1 MVEKFFR
8 QVDFILAACIA
19 LFLPGRL
26 SAQTE
31 AEDYMVVNR
40 LTREDGL
47 PDQDI
52 NGIYFDN
59 QGYAWIGTFGAS
71 SATTATPSSPS
82 PARRAPPPSAT
93 SSANAARTTTAGS
106 GSRARASK

>member
-1 MVEKFFR
+1 MVEKISR
-8 QVDFILAACIA
+8 WVDFILAVLIA
-19 LFLPGRL
+19 LSLPGRL
-26 SAQTE
+26 NAQTE

-59 QGYAWIGTFGAS
+59 RGYAWISTFGFLVIV
-71 SATTATPSSPS
+71 
-82 PARRAPPPSAT
+82 
-93 SSANAARTTTAGS
+93 NNFL
-106 GSRARASK
+106 